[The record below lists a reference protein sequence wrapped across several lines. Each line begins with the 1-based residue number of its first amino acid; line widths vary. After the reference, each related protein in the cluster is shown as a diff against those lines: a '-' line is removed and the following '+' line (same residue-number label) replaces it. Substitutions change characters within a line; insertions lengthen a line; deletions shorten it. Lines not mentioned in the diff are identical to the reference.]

1 MSIIW
6 LHLLVTLKSVTFTL
20 TLPLF
25 RLFPYQGA
33 AESEINKY
41 KVSNTARNSKYL
53 SLEEL

>member
-6 LHLLVTLKSVTFTL
+6 LHLLVTLKIVTFKL

-25 RLFPYQGA
+25 RLFAYWGA
-33 AESEINKY
+33 AESGVNKY